1 MARLAAI
8 DDKIAQGSP
17 PSAYTHKRRQAV
29 KHSIP
34 RSLHLT
40 GRAVGGVKSLRR
52 LAVAT
57 ALVSATLLF
66 GLQAAQ
72 AETHIFKD
80 ALRPGGVERSAAQK
94 DADSRACGAGA
105 DGTFTNVPAFE
116 KCMRAHGWA
125 LAGVKADASDADGL
139 TWDDLRPKGRARSD
153 GELQADARRCN
164 PSDGA
169 VTASVKRCMLRL
181 GWRYAF
187 AVSRPKPAEDPGTYI
202 SPETGNVCRTTGF
215 IAVCTPPSGTVYYY
229 NEDGRPCRRT
239 GLVSICT

>member
-1 MARLAAI
+1 
-8 DDKIAQGSP
+8 
-17 PSAYTHKRRQAV
+17 
-29 KHSIP
+29 
-34 RSLHLT
+34 
-40 GRAVGGVKSLRR
+40 VGGVKSLRR

-57 ALVSATLLF
+57 ALVSAPILF
-66 GLQAAQ
+66 SLQAAQ

-94 DADSRACGAGA
+94 DADGRACGLRA

-116 KCMRAHGWA
+116 KCMRAHGWV
-125 LAGVKADASDADGL
+125 LAGVKADASDEDGL

-169 VTASVKRCMLRL
+169 ATASVKACMLKL

-187 AVSRPKPAEDPGTYI
+187 SLRKPTPQPAEDPGTYI

-229 NEDGRPCRRT
+229 NEHGRPCRRT

>member
-1 MARLAAI
+1 M
-8 DDKIAQGSP
+8 
-17 PSAYTHKRRQAV
+17 
-29 KHSIP
+29 KHSIL

-52 LAVAT
+52 LVVAP
-57 ALVSATLLF
+57 ALVSAPLLF

-72 AETHIFKD
+72 AETHIYKD
-80 ALRPGGVERSAAQK
+80 VLRPGGVARSLAQK
-94 DADSRACGAGA
+94 VADSRLCGAAA
-105 DGTFTNVPAFE
+105 DGSFTNVPAFE
-116 KCMRAHGWA
+116 SCMRAHGWVRTA
-125 LAGVKADASDADGL
+125 VKPDASDTDGDS
-139 TWDDLRPKGRARSD
+139 WDDMRPYGRERGNA
-153 GELQADARRCN
+153 ELQEDSLRCN
-164 PSDGA
+164 PSRA
-169 VTASVKRCMLRL
+169 PLTASVKKCMLRL